1 MEIHNLNP
9 ELKTFLKV
17 LQKSGYPNTTPDV
30 PTIAKAVSY
39 PLHNFVIDLVNEIGE
54 EKTKDFIRKTFESL
68 GLMSSTGMKID
79 LNFTGE
85 EGSYIYL
92 IIHNFDIVLDE
103 PEEPVWVSYSYGNSL
118 LIHDDV
124 EKTLE
129 DLEDEVD
136 MGSMGEFSDY
146 MDEISYE
153 CVGEIIRK
161 TGFVIH
167 YDSRT

>member
-1 MEIHNLNP
+1 MNLKNQ
-9 ELKTFLKV
+9 F
-17 LQKSGYPNTTPDV
+17 GY
-30 PTIAKAVSY
+30 
-39 PLHNFVIDLVNEIGE
+39 H
-54 EKTKDFIRKTFESL
+54 
-68 GLMSSTGMKID
+68 
-79 LNFTGE
+79 
-85 EGSYIYL
+85 
-92 IIHNFDIVLDE
+92 
-103 PEEPVWVSYSYGNSL
+103 YSYGDSL
-118 LIHDDV
+118 LIHDGV

-146 MDEISYE
+146 MDEIGYE

>member
-30 PTIAKAVSY
+30 PTIAKAISY
-39 PLHNFVIDLVNEIGE
+39 PLDNFVIDLVNEIGE
-54 EKTKDFIRKTFESL
+54 EKTKDFIRKTFKSL
-68 GLMSSTGMKID
+68 GLMSNTGMKID

-85 EGSYIYL
+85 KGSYIYL

-103 PEEPVWVSYSYGNSL
+103 PDEPVWIHYSYGDSL
-118 LIHDDV
+118 IIQDGE

-129 DLEDEVD
+129 DVEDEFD
-136 MGSMGEFSDY
+136 MGTMGEFSDY
-146 MDEISYE
+146 MDEIGYE

-161 TGFVIH
+161 TGIVTH
-167 YDSRT
+167 YDSRI